1 MHVVV
6 DRRATLKIYHNFKWR
21 RELRNG
27 RLGGRLIPSG
37 VTGFAS
43 TLLPKLALRY
53 GGIGYL
59 RESYIF
65 ASASSILAR
74 TTFDLVAQLV
84 RVPDCR
90 SGGCGFESRQGRYG
104 LVAQLVRAGNS

>member
-1 MHVVV
+1 MFI
-6 DRRATLKIYHNFKWR
+6 LKYPLTNDDEYTIIN
-21 RELRNG
+21 REG
-27 RLGGRLIPSG
+27 
-37 VTGFAS
+37 
-43 TLLPKLALRY
+43 Y

-74 TTFDLVAQLV
+74 TTFGLVAQLV